1 MRFWRR
7 RKYYDRIF
15 TFCDG
20 GTTDLSCDRQEKGV
34 KPKDRKS
41 YKEILPEFLDKE
53 CEINVNK
60 PLFSMDVLYTMRG
73 RMVDLDDEWLMLEQV
88 NKKKKVVRVFRTEL
102 VSGIKEIKD

>member
-1 MRFWRR
+1 MMEFLPFLLFVIVGLLIYLVTDRR
-7 RKYYDRIF
+7 R
-15 TFCDG
+15 
-20 GTTDLSCDRQEKGV
+20 EV

-73 RMVDLDDEWLMLEQV
+73 RLVDLDDEWLMLEQM
-88 NKKKKVVRVFRTEL
+88 NKKKKVVRVFRIEL
-102 VSGIKEIKD
+102 VSGIKEIRD

>member
-1 MRFWRR
+1 M
-7 RKYYDRIF
+7 
-15 TFCDG
+15 
-20 GTTDLSCDRQEKGV
+20 
-34 KPKDRKS
+34 
-41 YKEILPEFLDKE
+41 
-53 CEINVNK
+53 NK

>member
-1 MRFWRR
+1 MIEFLLFVMVGLLI
-7 RKYYDRIF
+7 YLV
-15 TFCDG
+15 
-20 GTTDLSCDRQEKGV
+20 TDKKRES

-88 NKKKKVVRVFRTEL
+88 NKKKKVVRVFRTEF